1 MSNRLRAYT
10 IVSLLAFAAAAG
22 WVGCGVKSPPIPP
35 QYARPQK
42 ILDLHAV
49 SEKPAIKLTWGRPDT
64 YEGGATMR
72 NLGVFLV
79 MRTSAQ
85 STYHEIGRVE
95 VTDQQRFQQQRA
107 FNYFD
112 KDTVL
117 GQSYSYV
124 IVSLTT
130 DGYKSQPS
138 NEVTLVRSIPPPP
151 PNPENFVVP
160 TPAPLP

>member
-1 MSNRLRAYT
+1 MSNRMRAYIIAS
-10 IVSLLAFAAAAG
+10 IVAFAAAAG
-22 WVGCGVKSPPIPP
+22 WAGCGVKSPPIPP

-49 SEKPAIKLTWGRPDT
+49 SEKPAIKLTWGRPDS

-72 NLGVFLV
+72 NLGLFMV
-79 MRTSAQ
+79 MRSSGQ
-85 STYHEIGRVE
+85 SSYHEIGRVE
-95 VTDQQRFQQQRA
+95 VTDQTRFQQQRT
-107 FNYFD
+107 FTYLD
-112 KDTVL
+112 KGAVL
-117 GQSYSYV
+117 GQSYSYE
-124 IVSLTT
+124 IIAMTI

-138 NEVTLVRSIPPPP
+138 NEVTVVRSIPPPP

>member
-1 MSNRLRAYT
+1 MSNRLRAY
-10 IVSLLAFAAAAG
+10 IVASIVAFAAAGGA
-22 WVGCGVKSPPIPP
+22 GCGVKSPPIPP

-49 SEKPAIKLTWGRPDT
+49 SEKPSIKLTWGRPDS

-72 NLGVFLV
+72 NLGSFIV
-79 MRTSAQ
+79 MRSSGQ
-85 STYHEIGRVE
+85 SGYHEIGRVE
-95 VTDQQRFQQQRA
+95 VTDQTRFQQQQE
-107 FNYFD
+107 FTYFD
-112 KDTVL
+112 KGAVL
-117 GQSYSYV
+117 GQSYHYEV
-124 IVSLTT
+124 IAMTT